1 MLRSSIARPL
11 SIAVGAGTA
20 LTAFG
25 VATPAGATADCSAGV
40 TVNATEAAIRAA
52 ITAGETVICVNAGT
66 IDMSSTGVDASA
78 EPFVVEDADLTLIAL
93 GTVVL
98 DGGDEQENAIRSG
111 GSLSEDLTVD
121 GFTFSNFF
129 ATTVG
134 DEGIVALI
142 GTTGVLTV
150 VNSTFTD
157 NMGYATVEGWGGSQF
172 PSVVVDN
179 SVFENNLT
187 GTAQIRGK
195 SDVTVT
201 NSIFMNNGF
210 GSQIS
215 VDVFADDPTVVIS
228 GNFFGGNA
236 GDNPVVYVPA
246 GTALIANNTFA
257 ANHNDDDSEPSVLWF
272 EGGQLPV
279 IAFNTFIDNS
289 SDANAREDVMIENNT
304 DAALLGNIWVSA
316 GAGSLGKS
324 VDSDASSVYIDYGGN
339 FSTTNESALLDDP
352 SSYSNVAES
361 ALDLGDIADNGGPTY
376 TAALGA
382 DSIAIDAVSP
392 AVAAAIFG
400 ESFAVDQRGNDRVGD
415 IDAGAF
421 EFDGLA
427 NTGVAATG
435 LAVTGGVL
443 AAAGA
448 ALVARRR
455 RKA

>member
-52 ITAGETVICVNAGT
+52 ITAGETLICVNAGT

-78 EPFVVEDADLTLIAL
+78 EPFVVADADLTLIAL

-98 DGGDEQENAIRSG
+98 DGGDEQQNAIRSG

-129 ATTVG
+129 SMTEG
-134 DEGIVALI
+134 DEGIVALM

-157 NMGYATVEGWGGSQF
+157 NVGYSAVDGWGGSQF

-179 SVFENNLT
+179 SVFENSVA
-187 GTAQIRGK
+187 GIAQVRGK

-201 NSIFMNNGF
+201 DSIFIDNGY

-215 VDVFADDPTVVIS
+215 VDVLSSEPTVVIS
-228 GNFFGGNA
+228 GNFFGGND

-257 ANHNDDDSEPSVLWF
+257 ANHNDDGSEPSVLQF

-279 IAFNTFIDNS
+279 IAFNTFVGNTS
-289 SDANAREDVMIENNT
+289 ASNTREDVMIENNT
-304 DAALLGNIWVSA
+304 DATLLGNIWISA
-316 GAGSLGKS
+316 SAGSLGKS

-400 ESFAVDQRGNDRVGD
+400 ESFAVDQRGDDRVGN

-421 EFDGLA
+421 EFGELA
-427 NTGVAATG
+427 DTGVDATG
-435 LAVTGGVL
+435 IALTGGVL
-443 AAAGA
+443 GAAGV